1 MIEILNIIVLKTLI
15 TLFKQVGGVE
25 VGTFYCS
32 LVHIP
37 VIYFVC

>member
-1 MIEILNIIVLKTLI
+1 MTEIRNIIVLETLT
-15 TLFKQVGGVE
+15 TLFKQVGGTE
-25 VGTFYCS
+25 GETFYCS